1 MTRKSKMDKLP
12 ERSRVGRMALDVL
25 VVAVPWNVILLL
37 MDYPREDWIGVVAV
51 GYISTWIAR
60 VILSYPLTRVME
72 HSLQRLRTLAE
83 SQGIDLPEPPM
94 SVKSLPLKAQ
104 LRIAGFGLSLI
115 CALMAIS
122 VALTG
127 VIIGFAS
134 LAPLAPGTMPIAV
147 AVAVVGTAITAWWVG
162 AMYFTIAKR
171 QRELNAEK
179 IHRQGQY
186 VGGLLGRLAVA
197 MSL

>member
-1 MTRKSKMDKLP
+1 MDKLP

-25 VVAVPWNVILLL
+25 VAAAVWNVVLLL

-51 GYISTWIAR
+51 GCVSAWIAR
-60 VILSYPLTRVME
+60 AILTYPLVRAME

-83 SQGIDLPEPPM
+83 SQGIDLPEPPV

-115 CALMAIS
+115 CAFMAIS
-122 VALTG
+122 VILTG
-127 VIIGFAS
+127 VVIGFAS
-134 LAPLAPGTMPIAV
+134 LAPLASGTMPIAV
-147 AVAVVGTAITAWWVG
+147 AVAVVGTVITAWSVG

-171 QRELNAEK
+171 QRQLNAEK

-186 VGGLLGRLAVA
+186 VDGLGRLAVA